1 MQTPLHMQ
9 VLYQNKAS
17 SSLTCWPNTSC
28 SMMILQFYK
37 TTYFENIEIILVD
50 DGSMDNSGKICDMY
64 SETDARIISIHQE
77 NRGVSAARNKGIEQ
91 CRGEFVTFVDSD
103 DCIAETYCEYLYK
116 LCKEN
121 GTDSALTLP
130 ANCLFESAF

>member
-1 MQTPLHMQ
+1 MHY
-9 VLYQNKAS
+9 VNKS
-17 SSLTCWPNTSC
+17 VKVSIIVPVYNSEKYISTCIDSLINQS
-28 SMMILQFYK
+28 L
-37 TTYFENIEIILVD
+37 ENIEIILVD

-103 DCIAETYCEYLYK
+103 D
-116 LCKEN
+116 
-121 GTDSALTLP
+121 
-130 ANCLFESAF
+130 